1 MSRMYKISD
10 YLNNY
15 ATLTPTDAQVG
26 AVTTSLWWSPLKAQF
41 DDLLWMYF
49 DNRTVFV
56 NNKFKPDEPDD
67 TKDNIIKT
75 FAILLKSKKP
85 QLDKMYDVLTKEY
98 NPIWNVDGITGT
110 IYTDT
115 HTGSN
120 TQNKTGTDTLNQS
133 GSNTDRLSGSDALV
147 ESGSNTNTMSGSDT
161 VEEHTT
167 KDDTTRTG
175 NMVVGDGGTDINS
188 HAKFTFDDQINS
200 KKEGIDSTEFGKT
213 ETTTYNSVKDAHLY
227 DNETETNYGKVDTMT
242 FGKRDTT
249 NYGKVDTMTFGK
261 QDQTTYNTQVQD
273 VRNLSDE
280 HIEMVFRQGNQ
291 GITMTQS
298 MIQEEMRVREL
309 YGDFFYYV
317 VHLCINHVTY
327 GVEGV

>member
-1 MSRMYKISD
+1 MEKMYKISD
-10 YLNNY
+10 YLNEY
-15 ATLTPTDAQVG
+15 ASLTPSDDQVG
-26 AVTTSLWWSPLKAQF
+26 AVTTSSWWNPLKAQF

-56 NNKFKPDEPDD
+56 NNKFKPDAPET
-67 TKDNIIKT
+67 TKNNMIRT
-75 FAILLKSKKP
+75 FAVLLKSKKHN
-85 QLDKMYDVLTKEY
+85 LDRMYEAMTADY
-98 NPIWNVDGITGT
+98 NPLWNVDGVIGT

-115 HTGSN
+115 HTGTN
-120 TQNKTGTDTLNQS
+120 TQNKTGSDTLAQS
-133 GSNTDRLSGSDALV
+133 GSNVDRLSGSDALV

-161 VEEHTT
+161 YEEHTT

-175 NMVVGDGGTDINS
+175 NMVVGDGGRDINS
-188 HAKFTFDDQINS
+188 HDRYTFDDQS
-200 KKEGIDSTEFGKT
+200 VAKKESADTTQFGKT
-213 ETTTYNSVKDAHLY
+213 ETTTYNNVKDAHQY

-273 VRNLSDE
+273 TRNLSDE
-280 HIEMVFRQGNQ
+280 HIEMTFRQGNI
-291 GITMTQS
+291 GLTKST
-298 MIQEEMRVREL
+298 EL
-309 YGDFFYYV
+309 AESEWKLRDAFDFFYYV
-317 VHLCINHVTY
+317 VHMCINQVTY